1 VGAKTHGKMSI
12 PTENYFSDG
21 DRQKNTH
28 GNRMTENLN
37 FSVGSPSEK
46 HISVGQ
52 ALTEKIGFRRI
63 KKQFSVCCYAQK
75 KINTDRK
82 ISFFVGVDL
91 SEKLGVLTEKLG
103 AAKKQCYPN
112 SKFLSPV
119 PEFAY

>member
-1 VGAKTHGKMSI
+1 MQDQIATTGNSDFSVGAKTHGKMCI
-12 PTENYFSDG
+12 PTEKCFSDG

-52 ALTEKIGFRRI
+52 ALTEKMVSAESKNNFPCVVTHR
-63 KKQFSVCCYAQK
+63 K

-82 ISFFVGVDL
+82 ISFFCRCRSVRKTRCTHRKITIIL
-91 SEKLGVLTEKLG
+91 SV
-103 AAKKQCYPN
+103 
-112 SKFLSPV
+112 
-119 PEFAY
+119 